1 MESLKITKPFLK
13 DNKILLI
20 FYIICILLSY
30 PLESIILPRTFSKF
44 FSELKSDISNTVL
57 IKYFKILFVFMT
69 IITIAQ
75 IINSRLDTILITKFN
90 ESVSNIFY
98 TKIIKFYENNY
109 KDLELGKLT
118 YRINSVP
125 TVLREITTDLVTWI
139 LPKILTV
146 VIINCY
152 FFKIN
157 FMLGLI
163 SILFITGITY
173 YNLNYSKPC
182 INLSNQRYNTYEQKS
197 EFIQDRLSNL
207 YSVYSTGNTNTEIDN
222 YKVLTKK
229 FKDIQYSAL
238 NCIIDIKTVN
248 TIGISI
254 LFLLL
259 CSWTVYIY
267 KQNKIKSEDLVS
279 IFMTLLFYIQGL
291 NTIANFLPDYS
302 THLGILNSINDYISE
317 INYEEIE
324 KPNIT
329 IDNGTIQIKNL
340 SFKYPNGKTIFNNF
354 NLFINNNEKI
364 GIIGSSGNGKSTLIK
379 LIMGY
384 YKVSDNTIFINNQDI
399 NSYNLKSLRQQIS
412 YINQNTKLF
421 NKSIYDNIKYGNTLT
436 NEEIDN
442 IFIKYNLDRVFNNIN
457 KNISVGVN
465 GDELSGGQ
473 KQIIQL
479 LRIYNKNNKILIL
492 DEPTSALD
500 IETKNIFINLIK
512 EISIN
517 STLIVITHD
526 ESNLDLVNRII
537 KIQNGNII
545 N

>member
-20 FYIICILLSY
+20 CYIICILFSY

-44 FSELKSDISNTVL
+44 FSELKTNVSNEIL
-57 IKYFKILFVFMT
+57 LKYFKILFAFMT

-75 IINSRLDTILITKFN
+75 IINSKLDAILITNFN

-109 KDLELGKLT
+109 KDLELGKLS

-125 TVLREITTDLVTWI
+125 TVLREITTDLVTWV

-146 VIINCY
+146 LIINCY

-157 FMLGLI
+157 FILGLI
-163 SILFITGITY
+163 SILFIIGISY
-173 YNLNYSKPC
+173 YNITYSKPC

-222 YKVLTKK
+222 YKVLTRK
-229 FKDIQYSAL
+229 FKNIQFSAL
-238 NCIIDIKTVN
+238 NCINNIKTIN

-267 KQNKIKSEDLVS
+267 KKNKIKSEDLVS

-291 NTIANFLPDYS
+291 NTIANFLPDYA
-302 THLGILNSINDYISE
+302 THLGILKSINEYITE
-317 INYEEIE
+317 INYDEPD
-324 KPNIT
+324 KPNIN
-329 IDNGTIQIKNL
+329 IQYGTIQIINL
-340 SFKYPNGKTIFNNF
+340 TFKYSNGKTIFNNF
-354 NLFINNNEKI
+354 NLSINDNEKV

-384 YKVSDNTIFINNQDI
+384 YKVADNTIFINNQDI
-399 NSYNLKSLRQQIS
+399 NNYNLKSLRQQIS

-436 NEEIDN
+436 NDEIDN
-442 IFIKYNLDRVFNNIN
+442 IFIKYDLNRVFNNMS
-457 KNISVGVN
+457 KNSFVGVN

-500 IETKNIFINLIK
+500 VQTKTIFINLIK

-526 ESNLDLVNRII
+526 ESNLELVNRVI